1 MPEEDNPATP
11 ILSRNSTTM
20 RSAPRLPM
28 PGTRVSAAT
37 SLSASACRSAAASCT
52 ASVAMAS
59 RGPTPE
65 TDNSVRNRSRVS
77 ESENP
82 YNVIESSRTIIA
94 VTSRASVPCRTV
106 ASVDGVA
113 FTR

>member
-1 MPEEDNPATP
+1 
-11 ILSRNSTTM
+11 M

-65 TDNSVRNRSRVS
+65 TDSSVRNRSRVS
-77 ESENP
+77 ASENP
-82 YNVIESSRTIIA
+82 YSVIESSRTIIA
-94 VTSRASVPCRTV
+94 VTSRASLPCRSV
-106 ASVDGVA
+106 ASVEGVA

>member
-1 MPEEDNPATP
+1 
-11 ILSRNSTTM
+11 
-20 RSAPRLPM
+20 M

-37 SLSASACRSAAASCT
+37 SLSCSAWRSAVASCT
-52 ASVAMAS
+52 ARVAIAS
-59 RGPTPE
+59 RGPTPD
-65 TDNSVRNRSRVS
+65 TDSSVRNRSRVS
-77 ESENP
+77 ESRKP

-94 VTSRASVPCRTV
+94 VTNLAWVPCRSV